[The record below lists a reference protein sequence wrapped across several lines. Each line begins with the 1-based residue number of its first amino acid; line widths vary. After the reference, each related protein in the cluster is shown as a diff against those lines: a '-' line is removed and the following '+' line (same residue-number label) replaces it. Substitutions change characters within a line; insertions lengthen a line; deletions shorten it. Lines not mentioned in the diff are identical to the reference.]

1 VIKGTFGQR
10 LRTLTDTRG
19 SLCVGIDPHPGLLAQ
34 WGLPDDVSGLER
46 FADTVVEA
54 LADRVAVL
62 KPQSAF
68 FERFGSAGVAVLERV
83 IAQAREGGALTIVD
97 AKRGDIGS
105 TMAAYA
111 QAYVGEGSPLAG
123 DAVTVSPY
131 LGFESLRPLL
141 DLAAQTGRGVFV
153 LALTSNPEGA
163 DVQHARSA
171 DGRTVAQAVI
181 DAAATENAGAV
192 PLGSVGVVVGAT
204 VTGVGREHTFA
215 GLNGPLLA
223 PGIGAQG
230 ATAADLQAVFGSALA
245 DVLPSSSR
253 AGRAGG
259 PTVEGLRAAA
269 ERAVDAVGAVL
280 AQAG

>member
-1 VIKGTFGQR
+1 MITGEGFGGR
-10 LRTLTDTRG
+10 LRAAMDVRG
-19 SLCVGIDPHPGLLAQ
+19 ALCVGIDPHPGLLAQ
-34 WGLPDDVSGLER
+34 WGLTDDVTGLER
-46 FADTVVEA
+46 FALTVVEA

-68 FERFGSAGVAVLERV
+68 FERYGSAGVAVLERV
-83 IAQAREGGALTIVD
+83 IADSREAGALTIVD

-111 QAYVGEGSPLAG
+111 QAYVGDGSTLAG

-131 LGFESLRPLL
+131 LGYESLRPLL
-141 DLAAQTGRGVFV
+141 TLAASTGRGVFV
-153 LALTSNPEGA
+153 LALTSNPEGGT
-163 DVQHARSA
+163 VQHARA
-171 DGRTVAQAVI
+171 PDGRTVAQTIMDAVGA
-181 DAAATENAGAV
+181 DNAGAT

-204 VTGVGREHTFA
+204 VQGEGRAHVLS

-230 ATAADLQAVFGSALA
+230 ATAADLQAVFGSALG

-253 AGRAGG
+253 EVLSGG
-259 PTVEGLRAAA
+259 PTIAGLRAAA
-269 ERAVDAVGAVL
+269 ERALESIGTVL
-280 AQAG
+280 GRV